1 MHASSYVILP
11 RPISAVTCSN
21 HTSNKTPTHQS
32 LIHICFQPRACG
44 LSARFHKSS
53 RGPGAGSLDLGQVP
67 RLSSVA
73 ELLLGLRLQK
83 GCSHG
88 HIQEG
93 PGASNH
99 VLGMSE
105 RCPLVFKGRRV
116 TRGLRTRRVVFPGKG
131 RTHRTL
137 PLPGLGPSPAGSPT
151 PTARP
156 LRGNPERPGPRGPGP
171 GPGLPAA
178 LCTLS
183 STRRDVSLTGTCVLS
198 YSHLPSPLSQQLMA
212 SVDMEVFSAWIPQ
225 TSNIFPIVSHI
236 TISFGT

>member
-1 MHASSYVILP
+1 M
-11 RPISAVTCSN
+11 TCSN

-116 TRGLRTRRVVFPGKG
+116 TRGLRTRRVVFPGRAG
-131 RTHRTL
+131 PTVLCPSQDWAPRRRAL
-137 PLPGLGPSPAGSPT
+137 PHPQ
-151 PTARP
+151 
-156 LRGNPERPGPRGPGP
+156 RGP
-171 GPGLPAA
+171 
-178 LCTLS
+178 CVEILS
-183 STRRDVSLTGTCVLS
+183 VRGRVGRGRGRGCRP
-198 YSHLPSPLSQQLMA
+198 PSA
-212 SVDMEVFSAWIPQ
+212 RSAPPEGM
-225 TSNIFPIVSHI
+225 FL
-236 TISFGT
+236 